1 MLQIIRLSSTVP
13 LQAVPAQ
20 RIVELRQYSH
30 CVVGGMMV

>member
-20 RIVELRQYSH
+20 RIVELNIRLRKDDEELPL
-30 CVVGGMMV
+30 